1 MADRL
6 KVDWAASNLH
16 LFCAMQKSARIR
28 RHQATSADTGRT
40 AEVEKRQ
47 LSSTV

>member
-28 RHQATSADTGRT
+28 RHQPT